1 MKLYEYAIR
10 RIVLMVGVLVALS
23 FIMFY
28 LARGLLPPTTA
39 LAPFITPRMNDIEKL
54 SLAQSLGVAT
64 ASCPSFGAFSVQA
77 AGCVV
82 PLWGQYIGWLQ
93 QIVSGNWGYTL
104 LPGIAGTQTTWN
116 VFWARFP
123 FTAELAIGASILT
136 ILIGFPLGIISAT
149 HNNKPPD
156 HASRIIALGGYSLP
170 QFWFAAILQIVFVL
184 YVTLG
189 GSGILPGSGSLS
201 TTCGLCLA
209 NIGTIHTYSGMPML
223 DSLLSGNIPYFWD
236 SLLALILP
244 ALVLSITSIGAL
256 TRIIR
261 SSMLE
266 TLRQDY
272 ILLARSKGLKE
283 RVIVYKHA
291 LRNAVLPAVTISGLL
306 VAFFL
311 GGAVVIEDVF
321 SCPGV
326 GSTAVAAISVVD
338 VNFIE
343 LYTLVTA
350 LIIVVAN
357 LAVDIIYAKVDP
369 RIRYS

>member
-1 MKLYEYAIR
+1 LKLYEYAIR
-10 RIVLMVGVLVALS
+10 RVVLMVGVLVVLS

-39 LAPFITPRMNDIEKL
+39 LAPFITPKMNDIEKL
-54 SLAQSLGVAT
+54 SLAQTLGVAT
-64 ASCPSFGAFSVQA
+64 ASCPSYGAFSTQA

-82 PLWGQYIGWLQ
+82 PLWGQYIGWLHQ
-93 QIVSGNWGYTL
+93 VLSGNWGYTL
-104 LPGIAGTQTTWN
+104 LPGIAGTQTTWS

-123 FTAELAIGASILT
+123 FTAELAIGASVLT
-136 ILIGFPLGIISAT
+136 LVIGFPLGIVSAT
-149 HNNKPPD
+149 HNNKTPD
-156 HASRIIALGGYSLP
+156 HASRVIALGGYSIP

-184 YVTLG
+184 YVAVN

-201 TTCGLCLA
+201 TTCGICVG
-209 NIGTIHTYSGMPML
+209 NIGAIRSYTGMPVF
-223 DSLLSGNIPYFWD
+223 DAILSGNPGYFWD
-236 SLLALILP
+236 SLIALILP
-244 ALVLSITSIGAL
+244 ALTLAITSIGAL

-266 TLRQDY
+266 ALRQDY
-272 ILLARSKGLKE
+272 VLLARSKGLRE
-283 RVIVYKHA
+283 RVVVYRHA

-321 SCPGV
+321 SWPGV

-350 LIIVVAN
+350 LIIVLAN
-357 LAVDIIYAKVDP
+357 LVVDIIYAKVDP

>member
-1 MKLYEYAIR
+1 LKLYEYAIR
-10 RIVLMVGVLVALS
+10 RLVLMVAVLIALS

-39 LAPFITPRMNDIEKL
+39 LAPFITPKMNDVEKL
-54 SLAQSLGVAT
+54 ALAQSLGVAT
-64 ASCPSFGAFSVQA
+64 ASCPSYGAFSTQV
-77 AGCVV
+77 AGCIV
-82 PLWGQYIGWLQ
+82 PLWGQYIGWLH
-93 QIVSGNWGYTL
+93 QIISGNWGYTL

-123 FTAELAIGASILT
+123 YTAELAIGASILT

-156 HASRIIALGGYSLP
+156 HVSRVIALGGYSLP
-170 QFWFAAILQIVFVL
+170 QFWFAAILQVVFVL
-184 YVTLG
+184 DLTVRG
-189 GSGILPGSGSLS
+189 AGIFPGSGSLS
-201 TTCGLCLA
+201 TTCGICVGS
-209 NIGTIHTYSGMPML
+209 IGTIHAYTGMPVV
-223 DSLLSGNIPYFWD
+223 DSILSGNLAYFWD
-236 SLLALILP
+236 ALVALILP
-244 ALVLSITSIGAL
+244 ALTLAVTSIGAL

-266 TLRQDY
+266 SLRQDY
-272 ILLARSKGLKE
+272 VLLARSKGLKE
-283 RVIVYKHA
+283 RVVVYRHA
-291 LRNAVLPAVTISGLL
+291 LRNAILPAVTISGLL

-321 SCPGV
+321 SWPGV

-369 RIRYS
+369 RIRYT